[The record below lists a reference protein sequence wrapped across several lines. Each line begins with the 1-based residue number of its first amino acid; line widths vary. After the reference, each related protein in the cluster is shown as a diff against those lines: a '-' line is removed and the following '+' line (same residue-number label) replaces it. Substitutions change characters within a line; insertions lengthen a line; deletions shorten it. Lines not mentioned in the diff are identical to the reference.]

1 MIHAITSIQ
10 TKPALNDRQAQRQ
23 HTAAMHIEMFCRAL
37 AHLKMKPC
45 NTNKITLWFT
55 DKKWAV
61 FA

>member
-10 TKPALNDRQAQRQ
+10 TKPALNDLLAQRL
-23 HTAAMHIEMFCRAL
+23 HTAAMHIEIFSRAL

>member
-10 TKPALNDRQAQRQ
+10 PALNDRQAQRQ
-23 HTAAMHIEMFCRAL
+23 HTAAMHIEIFSRTL
-37 AHLKMKPC
+37 AQLKMKPC
-45 NTNKITLWFT
+45 NTDKITLWFT